1 MKPEVVI
8 EVVNDLDIGC
18 SKRQVSGGACGG
30 IQKISCLL
38 YGTSQKKSEKD
49 AVVDCNSLQ
58 ATEKHLCG
66 FKERNYLG
74 SKKC

>member
-38 YGTSQKKSEKD
+38 YGTSQKNLKKMQSLIVTVCKLLRSIY
-49 AVVDCNSLQ
+49 VVL
-58 ATEKHLCG
+58 
-66 FKERNYLG
+66 
-74 SKKC
+74 KKGII